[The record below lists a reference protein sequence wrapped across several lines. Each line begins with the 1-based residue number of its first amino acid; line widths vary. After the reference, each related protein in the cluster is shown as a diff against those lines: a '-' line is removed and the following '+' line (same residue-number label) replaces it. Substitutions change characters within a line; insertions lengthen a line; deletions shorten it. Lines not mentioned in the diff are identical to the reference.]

1 MNLKKLIAGTSALL
15 LTFGAVGCSS
25 SESSS
30 SLSIKES
37 SVKMESKTELSETET
52 ATTEEPTEQAE
63 QETEPATTTA
73 QETTEPET
81 EPPTEQPETYESNSY
96 FDVIERGS
104 FDKYG
109 TTYIIDKVTSKK
121 TGSVSATVIAKGPDG
136 AVIGKS
142 EDTIYLTEGNN
153 NYFSYSF
160 SSDVSNATF
169 DITLKNNDDSWLD
182 SHGDA
187 NAVEMTSWN
196 AVDNYIYISVSQVKD
211 NIDYFSQFK
220 ILYYQAG
227 QIVDTDYGF
236 ISDSAENLTGV
247 GSTDVIEESAYG
259 IEYDN
264 IEFIYEP

>member
-109 TTYIIDKVTSKK
+109 RTYIIDKVTSKK

-169 DITLKNNDDSWLD
+169 DITLKNNDDSWFD

-196 AVDNYIYISVSQVKD
+196 AVDNHIYISVSRVKE
-211 NIDYFSQFK
+211 NIDSSAKFK
-220 ILYYQAG
+220 ILYYNAG
-227 QIVDTDYGF
+227 QLVDVDDGY
-236 ISDSAENLTGV
+236 ISIFAENLTGV